1 MSENGSGRLDRIESI
16 LQELAERQRADH
28 EEFTRDHQQLLKWQ
42 VLTQDRI
49 DRLFDLTDRNAAQ
62 IERNSVQ
69 IGQLS
74 DRIDKLVIAIG
85 SLVERLPRP

>member
-1 MSENGSGRLDRIESI
+1 MADNGSGRLDRVERI
-16 LQELAERQRADH
+16 LQELAERQQTDH
-28 EEFTRDHQQLLKWQ
+28 EQFTENHEQFVRDHQQLLKWQ

-62 IERNSVQ
+62 I
-69 IGQLS
+69 GQLS

-85 SLVERLPRP
+85 SLVERLPR

>member
-62 IERNSVQ
+62 I
-69 IGQLS
+69 GQLS

>member
-62 IERNSVQ
+62 IERNSAQ

>member
-85 SLVERLPRP
+85 S

>member
-1 MSENGSGRLDRIESI
+1 MAENGSGRLDRIERI
-16 LQELAERQRADH
+16 LQELAERQRTDH

-62 IERNSVQ
+62 I
-69 IGQLS
+69 GQLS
-74 DRIDKLVIAIG
+74 ERIDKLVVAIG
-85 SLVERLPRP
+85 SLVERLQSQSHSPA

>member
-74 DRIDKLVIAIG
+74 NRIDKLVIAIG

>member
-1 MSENGSGRLDRIESI
+1 MADNGSGRLDRIERI
-16 LQELAERQRADH
+16 LQDLAERQRTDH

-49 DRLFDLTDRNAAQ
+49 DRLFELTDRNA
-62 IERNSVQ
+62 VQ

-74 DRIDKLVIAIG
+74 DRIDKLVVAIG
-85 SLVERLPRP
+85 SLVERLPTQVNRPA

>member
-16 LQELAERQRADH
+16 LPELAERQRADH

>member
-62 IERNSVQ
+62 I
-69 IGQLS
+69 GQLS
-74 DRIDKLVIAIG
+74 DRIDKPVIAIG